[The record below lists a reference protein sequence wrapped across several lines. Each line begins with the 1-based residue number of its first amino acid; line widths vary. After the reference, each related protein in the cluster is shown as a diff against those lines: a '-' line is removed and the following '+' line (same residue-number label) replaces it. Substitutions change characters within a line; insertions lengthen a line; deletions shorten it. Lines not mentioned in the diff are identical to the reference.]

1 VESFIYSDNT
11 NERVDT
17 DQYHREILSQ
27 EDFQKLE
34 ALRRELVSI
43 LTKHGIQVLDKRV
56 LDLQVPGLKASSDV
70 FLERPLRVRDAFF
83 FRGV

>member
-1 VESFIYSDNT
+1 M
-11 NERVDT
+11 
-17 DQYHREILSQ
+17 Q
-27 EDFQKLE
+27 
-34 ALRRELVSI
+34 
-43 LTKHGIQVLDKRV
+43 QVLGKRV